1 MKNLLE
7 SKLITDVQWEEYQR
21 LKELEEEHRQING
34 ELRVKISNLEAE
46 KATLLDILRLDN
58 KIMSENEEI
67 KEDLLKIIEH
77 YGLMKQLKYIHSEYF
92 ELDEAILDYEKS
104 GWDFSDDTCLD
115 IERDYINH
123 ITEELADIMVMLK
136 QFQYYYRITDEQIEN
151 IMKTK
156 IERQLNRISLEKG
169 EIEYENNNV

>member
-46 KATLLDILRLDN
+46 KTTLLDILRLDN

-92 ELDEAILDYEKS
+92 ELDEAIVQFDYNDEIYNEK
-104 GWDFSDDTCLD
+104 WA
-115 IERDYINH
+115 INH
-123 ITEELADIMVMLK
+123 IAEELADIMVMLK
-136 QFQYYYRITDEQIEN
+136 QFQYYFGIEDSQVEE
-151 IMKTK
+151 IMEHK
-156 IERQLNRISLEKG
+156 INRQLERILESKG
-169 EIEYENNNV
+169 E